1 MNFGKTDFIL
11 LLTMTLAVVSMS
23 FMFPA
28 LGITDSSDTAN
39 ASDIP
44 SFNITSDRFNLA
56 GGFPQAPGT
65 PTQGTLWFVAGEP
78 SATSENRVWVDGD
91 TSDGVEV
98 FLSED
103 ISSNNT
109 GEVTVNTWD
118 SGSVT
123 SSSNETFSSTNDTF
137 TLVSSEG
144 FGFRFDVEE
153 IDTNESYYETSYQIT
168 QRPRDT
174 GGFISGLLGTAG
186 DTAKTLVWFG
196 TIFFWASTFIVE
208 LGLNALGIIFD
219 VVTFFITLLAWL
231 TSTYT
236 SVVSSASG
244 FASVFVAIPGMILS
258 IVLAKIVFLTINLLP
273 TT

>member
-28 LGITDSSDTAN
+28 LGLTDSSDTAN

-44 SFNITSDRFNLA
+44 QFNLTSDRFNLA
-56 GGFPQAPGT
+56 GGFPEAPGT
-65 PTQGTLWFVAGEP
+65 PTQGTLWYVSTDPA
-78 SATSENRVWVDGD
+78 ATSDNRIWVEGD
-91 TSDGVEV
+91 TSDGVEM
-98 FLSED
+98 FLTNDSVG
-103 ISSNNT
+103 T
-109 GEVTVNTWD
+109 GKVQVNTWD

-123 SSSNETFSSTNDTF
+123 SSTNKTFSSTKDTF

-144 FGFRFDVEE
+144 FGFRYEVEE
-153 IDTNESYYETSYQIT
+153 LDTNESYYETSYQIT

-174 GGFISGLLGTAG
+174 GGFVSSLIGTAG
-186 DTAKTLVWFG
+186 DTAQTLVWFG

-208 LGLNALGIIFD
+208 LGLNALGLIFD
-219 VVTFFITLLAWL
+219 VISFFILLLAWL

-236 SVVSSASG
+236 SVVSAATG

-258 IVLAKIVFLTINLLP
+258 IVLAKVVFITVNLLP